1 MNKFT
6 AVFCTG
12 IIAVWASN
20 ALAESSTEYKNR
32 VQQQH
37 QNLEQSNK
45 NMHLRQAGHH
55 DGRELIKTDY
65 KKDNKAGIKNS
76 RKQAHDQ
83 AKEFKKSNRDV
94 YEGRKNIRDRDHN

>member
-12 IIAVWASN
+12 IIALWASN
-20 ALAESSTEYKNR
+20 ALAESSNEYKNR
-32 VQQQH
+32 LQQH
-37 QNLEQSNK
+37 QNLEQTNK

-65 KKDNKAGIKNS
+65 KKDNKAVIKDG

-83 AKEFKKSNRDV
+83 AKDFKKGKRDV
-94 YEGRKNIRDRDHN
+94 YEGKKNIRDRDHN